1 VRKHLEYID
10 RARGRFLEG
19 TPFRY
24 PVDAVAAGV
33 KTLTEWCDL
42 LLEERQA
49 DSTNLEEVI
58 EA

>member
-1 VRKHLEYID
+1 VRKKHTYID

-24 PVDAVAAGV
+24 PVDAVDAGV
-33 KTLTEWCDL
+33 KTMAEWCDL